1 MIIEKKTYNLT
12 ELTKIIYNLK
22 KNKKTIGFSNGCF
35 DLLHKGHISL
45 IKKSKKLCDYLII
58 ALNTDSSVKLLKGNN
73 RPVDKQS
80 IRIRNLS
87 AMDEVDAIILFSSK
101 TPIILIS
108 ELLPNLLIKGEDYI
122 GKEIAGSECVIGNGG
137 QVHYIPLLKGFST
150 TNIINKVE
158 N

>member
-12 ELTKIIYNLK
+12 ELSKIIHKLK

-58 ALNTDSSVKLLKGNN
+58 ALNTDSSIKLLKGNN

-80 IRIRNLS
+80 IRIKNLS
-87 AMDEVDAIILFSSK
+87 AMNEVDAIILFSSK
-101 TPIILIS
+101 TPIMLIS

-122 GKEIAGSECVIGNGG
+122 GKEIAGSEYVIGNGG
-137 QVHYIPLLKGFST
+137 KVRYIPLLKGFST